1 MATGAEPELPPL
13 SREEAA
19 KTALALVA
27 LTRPR
32 KLSEELERLI
42 VEFHTRSVTLR
53 ELIAVFQTRAYDL
66 LMLLLGLPFLVPVPL
81 PGLSMA
87 LGLVIAVIAAR
98 LTLGQRPWLPQRL
111 LDHRLPPRFFPVL
124 LGSAR
129 RVVRALEFMLKPRLL
144 WITAPPM
151 PQLHALI
158 IFIAAVVLLL
168 PLPPG
173 TNFPPAVVIVIMAGG
188 LIERDGLFVIAAYV
202 AFALNMVFFGAFAF
216 YGTKL
221 FEMIWHW
228 IAG

>member
-1 MATGAEPELPPL
+1 MATGAEPDHPPL

-32 KLSEELERLI
+32 KLSEEMERLI
-42 VEFHTRSVTLR
+42 HEFQSRSVTLR

-66 LMLLLGLPFLVPVPL
+66 LMLLLALPFLVPIPL

-87 LGLVIAVIAAR
+87 LGMVIAIIAAR
-98 LTLGQRPWLPQRL
+98 LMLGQKPWLPRRL
-111 LDHRLPPRFFPVL
+111 LDTSLPPRFFPLL

-129 RVVRALEFMLKPRLL
+129 RVVRALEYLLKPRLL
-144 WITAPPM
+144 WLTTPLLT
-151 PQLHALI
+151 QLHALI
-158 IFIAAVVLLL
+158 IFIAAFVLLL

-173 TNFPPAVVIVIMAGG
+173 TNFPPALVIVIMAGG
-188 LIERDGLFVIAAYV
+188 LIERDGFFIVAGYL
-202 AFALNMVFFGAFAF
+202 AFALNIVFFGAFGF

-221 FEMIWHW
+221 IDMAWHW
-228 IAG
+228 ITQ